1 MEAQRVVVHARD
13 AKAVGFGAGCNHQL
27 AVRQALAA
35 LQHHVAG
42 VRLHRCHPIP
52 LPADAMAG
60 QQGVVAGRHLPKRQ
74 FAAEALI
81 QEGQKDEA
89 ISRFHQ
95 QQRGMSGAPRQLQG
109 GVEAGE
115 SATHDHDGRGHRLL
129 GTGARLRGRSRV
141 MRQAV

>member
-1 MEAQRVVVHARD
+1 
-13 AKAVGFGAGCNHQL
+13 
-27 AVRQALAA
+27 
-35 LQHHVAG
+35 
-42 VRLHRCHPIP
+42 
-52 LPADAMAG
+52 MASE
-60 QQGVVAGRHLPKRQ
+60 QGVVAGRHLPERQ
-74 FAAEALI
+74 FAAEAFI
-81 QEGQKDEA
+81 EKRQKDEA

-95 QQRGMSGAPRQLQG
+95 QQRGMPWAPRQLEG